1 MSVFRGTSTVHIF
14 QKKVLLPLCSNLS
27 SKIEKKIGGLMGFG
41 GAICITEVAFDRN
54 QYYPGDECRV
64 KIMCDNSKCS
74 VGVKSFKLK
83 LKRKIFAS
91 GERISAVGQRVNESL
106 KQSKYIYS

>member
-1 MSVFRGTSTVHIF
+1 
-14 QKKVLLPLCSNLS
+14 
-27 SKIEKKIGGLMGFG
+27 MGFG